1 MVKIQYP
8 AHHFKL
14 KKEND
19 REMIFDELRKTWLK
33 LTPEE
38 WVRQNFIRYLTD
50 SMKYPSSLIALEK
63 KVMVGEMVKRFDILV
78 YNKGHEPWMMVECK
92 SPDVSLKENVLAQVL
107 RYNIALPV
115 VYLVITNGMQCM
127 VFEKR
132 AAQLVE
138 KDEIPEFGQ

>member
-8 AHHFKL
+8 EHHFKL

-38 WVRQNFIRYLTD
+38 WVRQNFILYLAD
-50 SMKYPSSLIALEK
+50 SMRYPSSLIAIEK
-63 KVMVGEMVKRFDILV
+63 KIMVGEMVKRFDILI
-78 YNKGHEPWMMVECK
+78 YNKQHEPWMMVECK
-92 SPDVSLKENVLAQVL
+92 SPDVSLNENVLAQVL
-107 RYNIALPV
+107 RYNVAMPV
-115 VYLVITNGMQCM
+115 IYLVITNGKQCM

-132 AAQLVE
+132 AAQLIE
-138 KDEIPEFGQ
+138 KEEIPEFER

>member
-8 AHHFKL
+8 EHHFKL

-38 WVRQNFIRYLTD
+38 WVRQNFILYLAD
-50 SMKYPSSLIALEK
+50 SMKYPSSLIAIEK
-63 KVMVGEMVKRFDILV
+63 KIMVGEMVKRFDILI
-78 YNKGHEPWMMVECK
+78 YNKQHEPWMMVECK
-92 SPDVSLKENVLAQVL
+92 SPDVSLNENVLAQVL
-107 RYNIALPV
+107 RYNIAMPV
-115 VYLVITNGMQCM
+115 IYLVITNGKQCM

-132 AAQLVE
+132 AAQLIE
-138 KDEIPEFGQ
+138 KEEIPEFGQ